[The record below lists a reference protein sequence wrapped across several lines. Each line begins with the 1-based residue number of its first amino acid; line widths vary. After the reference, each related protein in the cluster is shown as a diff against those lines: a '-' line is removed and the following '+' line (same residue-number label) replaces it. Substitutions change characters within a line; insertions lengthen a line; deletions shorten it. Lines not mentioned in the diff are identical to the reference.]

1 MAKRSETRGRRRTF
15 FERLEPR
22 AMLAVAPLPTV
33 SIADARIIESNSG
46 AKTLSFVVSLS
57 SAARETTSVGYT
69 TVDGSA
75 TTTDFDYAART
86 GIASFRAGQRTAMI
100 SIVVRGDRAV
110 EADETFQVVLADPIN
125 AVLGRS
131 SATGFILDD
140 DAASRTVTL
149 AGPSGPVNEGS
160 PATFTF
166 TLSRSSLSPVTLSY
180 ATSNGS
186 ASSSFDYTAAIGSLT
201 FAPGETSKTVGVATL
216 TDSTVEADEVFQ
228 MRISSVSGAMTG
240 TPSTAS
246 VTIKDVPPVIP
257 PTPTGGGWTIL
268 VYMTGEN
275 LNTYARDDINEM
287 EKALVSMPA
296 GVKIV
301 VSWDQPKSGVGS
313 AYATGGGTQ
322 SAWRTYGRSVLTADS
337 STTRIAST
345 FDLSFGERNT
355 GDPATLVD
363 FVKWGVQKAPA
374 QKYLLQ
380 MWGHGGGLDGSQFD
394 SESGDDAL
402 TIGEMAS
409 ALSATGMPTID
420 LVSYDNCLMAMAEL
434 GAAIAPKV
442 NGLFVASEELVN
454 GTGQDYLTAYSALKV
469 ANSAGVTAAQVAA
482 GMVASYQTQYQGDID
497 RCDTFSAATSSGYAV
512 LTGALKQFVDASSSL
527 GTADRT
533 TLRTAATN
541 SVAYDT
547 TSFRDLGSFMT
558 KVLAATSLPQP
569 LRTAATAVSSA
580 ISAMVP
586 SKTADQRN
594 SSGIAVYLPTSST
607 DAYLSSYQ
615 TDAAA
620 FCQATGWNTFAKWL
634 ATGTRSI
641 SATSGL
647 TAISTRVIGST
658 TKAADR
664 GFSREQAVAAAWG
677 AFGLTGDKPH
687 GDGRGEA
694 KPRSRPVTIG

>member
-1 MAKRSETRGRRRTF
+1 
-15 FERLEPR
+15 
-22 AMLAVAPLPTV
+22 MLARTSLPMV
-33 SIADARIIESNSG
+33 SIADARISEGNSG
-46 AKTLSFVVSLS
+46 TKTLSFVVSLS
-57 SAARETTSVGYT
+57 SAARVTTSVDFT

-75 TTTDFDYAART
+75 TTADSDYAART

-110 EADETFQVVLADPIN
+110 EADETFQLVLSNPTN
-125 AVLGRS
+125 ATLGRG

-140 DAASRTVTL
+140 DAAPRTVTV
-149 AGPSGPVNEGS
+149 AGPSAPVNEGS

-166 TLSRSSLSPVTLSY
+166 TLSRASLVPVTVSY

-186 ASSSFDYTAAIGSLT
+186 ASSSTDYTAAIGALT

-228 MRISSVSGAMTG
+228 MRISSVSGAMAG
-240 TPSTAS
+240 TPSSA
-246 VTIKDVPPVIP
+246 VATIKDVPPVDP
-257 PTPTGGGWTIL
+257 PTPAGGAWTIL

-301 VSWDQPKSGVGS
+301 VSWDQPKSGVGT
-313 AYATGGGTQ
+313 AYATGSGTQ

-355 GDPATLVD
+355 GDPATLID

-402 TIGEMAS
+402 TIGETAS
-409 ALSATGMPTID
+409 ALSAAGMPTID

-454 GTGQDYLTAYSALKV
+454 GTGQDYLTAYSALQ
-469 ANSAGVTAAQVAA
+469 ATNPAAVTAAQVAA

-497 RCDTFSAATSSGYAV
+497 RCDTFSAVTATGYAA
-512 LTGALKQFVDASSSL
+512 LTGALKQFVDASASL
-527 GTADRT
+527 GTAERT

-541 SVAYDT
+541 SIAYDT

-558 KVLAATSLPQP
+558 KVLAATILPQP

-580 ISAMVP
+580 LSAMVP

-607 DAYLSSYQ
+607 DAYLSSY
-615 TDAAA
+615 TADAAA

-641 SATSGL
+641 SVASGL
-647 TAISTRVIGST
+647 TATSTKGSSLT
-658 TKAADR
+658 ANR

-677 AFGLTGDKPH
+677 SFGLMGNSP
-687 GDGRGEA
+687 GGEGRGEA
-694 KPRSRPVTIG
+694 KPRSRSVAMG

>member
-1 MAKRSETRGRRRTF
+1 
-15 FERLEPR
+15 
-22 AMLAVAPLPTV
+22 MLAVVPLPSV
-33 SIADARIIESNSG
+33 SIADARIAEGNSG
-46 AKTLSFVVSLS
+46 SKTLSFVVSLS
-57 SAARETTSVGYT
+57 SSARETTSVGFT

-75 TTTDFDYAART
+75 TTTGFDYVART
-86 GIASFRAGQRTAMI
+86 GMVSFRAGQRTAMV
-100 SIVVRGDRAV
+100 SVVVRGDRAV
-110 EADETFQVVLADPIN
+110 EADETFQVVLSNPTN
-125 AVLGRS
+125 AVISRG

-140 DAASRTVTL
+140 DAAPRTVTV
-149 AGPSGPVNEGS
+149 AGPPAAVNEGS

-166 TLSRSSLSPVTLSY
+166 TMSQSSLAPVTVSY
-180 ATSNGS
+180 ATSNVS
-186 ASSSFDYTAAIGSLT
+186 ASSSSDYTAAIGSLT

-216 TDSTVEADEVFQ
+216 TDSTVESDEVFQ
-228 MRISSVSGAMTG
+228 MRISSVSGAVAG
-240 TPSTAS
+240 SPAS
-246 VTIKDVPPVIP
+246 ASATIKDVPPVTP
-257 PTPTGGGWTIL
+257 PTPTGGAWTIL

-301 VSWDQPKSGVGS
+301 VSWDQPKSSVGS

-322 SAWRTYGRSVLTADS
+322 STWRTYGRSVLKADS
-337 STTRIAST
+337 STTTIAST
-345 FDLSFGERNT
+345 FDLTFGERNT

-409 ALSATGMPTID
+409 ALSAAGMPTID
-420 LVSYDNCLMAMAEL
+420 LVSYDNCLMAMAEV

-454 GTGQDYLTAYSALKV
+454 GTGQDYLTAYAALKATDPV
-469 ANSAGVTAAQVAA
+469 TVTAAQVAA

-497 RCDTFSAATSSGYAV
+497 RCDTFSATTASGYAA
-512 LTGALKQFVDASSSL
+512 LTAALKQFVDASATL
-527 GTADRT
+527 GTTERT
-533 TLRTAATN
+533 TLRTAVTS

-607 DAYLSSYQ
+607 DAYLSSYA

-641 SATSGL
+641 GISSGL
-647 TAISTRVIGST
+647 KSTSSPVVGST

-664 GFSREQAVAAAWG
+664 GFFREQAVAAAWSSFAG
-677 AFGLTGDKPH
+677 MGGT
-687 GDGRGEA
+687 GRGEGRIDA
-694 KPRSRPVTIG
+694 TSRSRRVAIA

>member
-1 MAKRSETRGRRRTF
+1 
-15 FERLEPR
+15 
-22 AMLAVAPLPTV
+22 
-33 SIADARIIESNSG
+33 
-46 AKTLSFVVSLS
+46 
-57 SAARETTSVGYT
+57 
-69 TVDGSA
+69 
-75 TTTDFDYAART
+75 
-86 GIASFRAGQRTAMI
+86 
-100 SIVVRGDRAV
+100 
-110 EADETFQVVLADPIN
+110 VLADPVN

-140 DAASRTVTL
+140 DAAPRTVTL
-149 AGPSGPVNEGS
+149 AGPSAPANEGS

-166 TLSRSSLSPVTLSY
+166 TLSRASLAPVTVSY

-186 ASSSFDYTAAIGSLT
+186 ASSAFDYTASIGSLT

-228 MRISSVSGAMTG
+228 MRISSVSGAIAG
-240 TPSTAS
+240 NPSTAGA
-246 VTIKDVPPVIP
+246 TIKDVPPVIP
-257 PTPTGGGWTIL
+257 PTPAGNAWTIL

-345 FDLSFGERNT
+345 FDLSLGERNT

-394 SESGDDAL
+394 SESGNDAL

-454 GTGQDYLTAYSALKV
+454 GTGQDYVTAYSALKV
-469 ANSAGVTAAQVAA
+469 TNPAGVTAAQVAA

-497 RCDTFSAATSSGYAV
+497 RCDTFSAATSSGYAG
-512 LTGALKQFVDASSSL
+512 LTGALKQFVEASASL

-533 TLRTAATN
+533 TLRTAAAN

-607 DAYLSSYQ
+607 DAYLSSYL

-641 SATSGL
+641 GVTSRLAAASA
-647 TAISTRVIGST
+647 RVVGST
-658 TKAADR
+658 TRAADR
-664 GFSREQAVAAAWG
+664 GFAREQAVAAAWG
-677 AFGLTGDKPH
+677 AFGFMGDEPH
-687 GDGRGEA
+687 GDGRAAA
-694 KPRSRPVTIG
+694 KPRSRPVAMG